1 MAKKNLIKRLDKLA
15 SELAALSWGGMC
27 ARCGRVGNQTHHYF
41 TRGAHAAVRWELD
54 NLCWL
59 CYGCH
64 IGRVHRGGDVE
75 MLRDNLI
82 EKIGRERFDALKARA
97 YVPKRWRVHELE
109 EVFAMLSG
117 IKKNFQKSGK

>member
-1 MAKKNLIKRLDKLA
+1 
-15 SELAALSWGGMC
+15 
-27 ARCGRVGNQTHHYF
+27 
-41 TRGAHAAVRWELD
+41 
-54 NLCWL
+54 
-59 CYGCH
+59 
-64 IGRVHRGGDVE
+64 